1 MFITDRENFFPSH
14 RRVLT
19 SASMANKV
27 RTAEE
32 RSTTK
37 KPPNHTRSHQAQ
49 RPTDTLPKAP
59 LHMWDQNW
67 LFPYLTGACWEHRGC
82 RLAPIGSARPNLV
95 EAQPVR
101 RPAFR
106 QLQSASV
113 VLTCLG

>member
-1 MFITDRENFFPSH
+1 
-14 RRVLT
+14 
-19 SASMANKV
+19 MANKV

-32 RSTTK
+32 RSRGSRTQEATRTSELSTTK
-37 KPPNHTRSHQAQ
+37 KPPNPTQSHQAQ
-49 RPTDTLPKAP
+49 RPTDTLPKAF
-59 LHMWDQNW
+59 LHMWNQNW